1 MVGHNPSVP
10 YTLRDWS
17 YILSHLPPVKMP
29 ISLHFV
35 IIFDYARHLLIPETF
50 PVSRHKTRADVG
62 LTNDCL
68 SLVFK
73 DYPPPL
79 RELDYTS
86 STESTRSQKICE
98 TGLSVLCLD
107 GSTST
112 IRVRIDGT
120 YSLMKLLV
128 TR

>member
-1 MVGHNPSVP
+1 
-10 YTLRDWS
+10 
-17 YILSHLPPVKMP
+17 MP

-35 IIFDYARHLLIPETF
+35 IIFDYARHLLIPKTF

-62 LTNDCL
+62 RTNDDFT
-68 SLVFK
+68 LVFK

-79 RELDYTS
+79 RELDYPS